1 MATARVAMQDHR
13 AYMDEHLH
21 QGGGFM
27 SRVVVTG
34 LGLITSLGNDLASS
48 WEALCQGKSGVAEI
62 EGYDLEQYRVHFG
75 GQVKTFDPA
84 LYMDRKEVRRTDPY
98 EQLAIAT
105 TKQALAQSGLQITGE
120 NAGDIG
126 VYIGSGIGGLVT
138 LHEQFRVLFER
149 GPDRISPFFIN
160 MMIVDGAPGAV
171 SIMTGAKGPN
181 WAAVSACATSGNTVG
196 EAWETIR
203 RGDARAMIAG
213 GSEKAITPIAMAA
226 FDNMHALSRR
236 NDDPQGASRPFDAT
250 RDGFVMGEGSAMLIL
265 EDLDFARA
273 RGATALAE
281 LIGYGSTGDAHHI
294 TEPAPGG
301 EGLVRAMRRALQK
314 AGLRPDQVDYI
325 NAHGTSTPFNDR
337 TETQAIKTCFG
348 EHAYRLAISSTK
360 SMTGHTLGA
369 AGAVEAVI
377 SIMAIQSGI
386 IPPTI
391 NLRTPDP
398 ECDLDYVPNEA
409 RRATV
414 NIAMSNSMGFGGH
427 NTCLIFK
434 RYEG

>member
-1 MATARVAMQDHR
+1 
-13 AYMDEHLH
+13 
-21 QGGGFM
+21 
-27 SRVVVTG
+27 
-34 LGLITSLGNDLASS
+34 LGTDLASS
-48 WEALCQGKSGVAEI
+48 WNALCQGKSGISEI
-62 EGYDLEQYRVHFG
+62 TAYDTSRHRVHFG
-75 GQVKTFDPA
+75 GQIRDFDPSPY
-84 LYMDRKEVRRTDPY
+84 LDRKEIRRNDPY
-98 EQLAIAT
+98 TQMAVAT
-105 TKQALAQSGLQITGE
+105 AKQALAHARLQITDDI
-120 NAGDIG
+120 ADDIG
-126 VYIGSGIGGLVT
+126 VYVGSGIGGLVT
-138 LHEQFRVLFER
+138 LHEQFRVLHEK

-160 MMIVDGAPGAV
+160 MMIVDGAPGVV
-171 SIMTGAKGPN
+171 SITTGARGPN

-250 RDGFVMGEGSAMLIL
+250 RDGFVMGEASATLIL
-265 EDLDFARA
+265 EDLEFAKA
-273 RGATALAE
+273 RGATILAE
-281 LIGYGSTGDAHHI
+281 LVGYGCTGDAHHV

-301 EGLVRAMRRALQK
+301 AGLVRAMRRALQK
-314 AGLRPDQVDYI
+314 ANLQPEQVDYI
-325 NAHGTSTPFNDR
+325 NAHGTATGYNDR

-348 EHAYRLAISSTK
+348 AYAYRVPISSTK

-377 SIMAIQSGI
+377 SIQSILNGI

-391 NLRTPDP
+391 NLHHPDP
-398 ECDLDYVPNEA
+398 DCDLDYVPNEA
-409 RRATV
+409 RNARV

-434 RYEG
+434 RYEE

>member
-1 MATARVAMQDHR
+1 
-13 AYMDEHLH
+13 
-21 QGGGFM
+21 M

-34 LGLITSLGNDLASS
+34 LGMVTSLGNDVASN
-48 WEALCQGKSGVAEI
+48 WEALVAGKSGVREI
-62 EGYDLEQYRVHFG
+62 SGYDTSRFRVHFG
-75 GQVKTFDPA
+75 APIREDFNPN

-98 EQLAIAT
+98 EHISVAT
-105 TKQALAQSGLQITGE
+105 TKQALAQAGLQITG
-120 NAGDIG
+120 DIADDVG

-138 LHEQFRVLFER
+138 LHDQFQVLFEK

-160 MMIVDGAPGAV
+160 MMIVDGAPGLV
-171 SIMTGAKGPN
+171 SILTGAKGPN
-181 WAAVSACATSGNTVG
+181 WAAVSACATSGNTIG

-203 RGDARAMIAG
+203 RGDAKVMIAG
-213 GSEKAITPIAMAA
+213 GSEKGITPIAMAA

-250 RDGFVMGEGSAMLIL
+250 RDGFVMGEGSGMLIL
-265 EDLDFARA
+265 EDLEFAKA
-273 RGATALAE
+273 RGAHILAE
-281 LIGYGSTGDAHHI
+281 LVGYAATSDAHHI

-301 EGLVRAMRRALQK
+301 EGLVRAMCRALQK
-314 AGLRPDQVDYI
+314 AGLRPEDIDYI
-325 NAHGTSTPFNDR
+325 NAHGTSTPYNDR

-348 EHAYRLAISSTK
+348 DYAYQVPISSTK

-377 SIMAIQSGI
+377 SILAIQNGI

-391 NLRTPDP
+391 NLHHPDP

-414 NIAMSNSMGFGGH
+414 NVAMSNVMGFGGH
-427 NTCLIFK
+427 NTSLIFK

>member
-1 MATARVAMQDHR
+1 
-13 AYMDEHLH
+13 
-21 QGGGFM
+21 M

-34 LGLITSLGNDLASS
+34 MGLVTSLGNDLASS
-48 WEALCQGKSGVAEI
+48 WEALCQGKSGVSEI
-62 EGYDLEQYRVHFG
+62 EGYDLSQYRVHFAA
-75 GQVKTFDPA
+75 QVKNFDP
-84 LYMDRKEVRRTDPY
+84 LPYLDRKEVRRNDPY

-105 TKQALAQSGLQITGE
+105 TRQALAQSGLQITEE
-120 NAGDIG
+120 NGDDIG

-138 LHEQFRVLFER
+138 LHDQFRTLYER

-171 SIMTGAKGPN
+171 SILTGAKGPN

-203 RGDARAMIAG
+203 RGDAKAMIAG
-213 GSEKAITPIAMAA
+213 GAEKAVTPIAMAA

-236 NDDPQGASRPFDAT
+236 NDDPQGASRPFDLT
-250 RDGFVMGEGSAMLIL
+250 RDGFVMGEGAGMLIL
-265 EDLDFARA
+265 EDLDFAKA
-273 RGATALAE
+273 RGAPILAE

-301 EGLVRAMRRALQK
+301 AGLVRAMRRALQK

-325 NAHGTSTPFNDR
+325 NAHGTSTQYNDR

-377 SIMAIQSGI
+377 SIMAIQTGI
-386 IPPTI
+386 MPPTI
-391 NLRTPDP
+391 NLHTPDP
-398 ECDLDYVPNEA
+398 DCDLDYVPNEA
-409 RRATV
+409 RQASV

-434 RYEG
+434 RYED